1 MELRKVGLQM
11 KEKITDYRLS
21 LPYGTLGIIKINEC
35 QELIDEIRTMIQ
47 IAPRMINEKFAEAN
61 HALDFVQSY
70 LVEIMVE
77 DQMRKDEDKNS
88 SGDKNYIL
96 GRLIRTDIIPSDFP
110 PTENE

>member
-1 MELRKVGLQM
+1 M

-47 IAPRMINEKFAEAN
+47 IAPRMVNEQFAAAY

-70 LVEIMVE
+70 LVEIMLE
-77 DQMRKDEDKNS
+77 EQMGEDEDS

-96 GRLIRTDIIPSDFP
+96 GRVIRTDIIPSDFP

>member
-1 MELRKVGLQM
+1 M

-35 QELIDEIRTMIQ
+35 QELIDEIRTMVQ
-47 IAPRMINEKFAEAN
+47 IAPRMVNEKFAEAY

-70 LVEIMVE
+70 LVEIMLE
-77 DQMRKDEDKNS
+77 EQMGEDKDKNDLE
-88 SGDKNYIL
+88 DKNYIL
-96 GRLIRTDIIPSDFP
+96 GRVIRTDIVPSDFP